1 MDVKPMCPY
10 CGEPMRF
17 DGDSVHAWLKCDN
30 CLSSSPKI
38 YRPDWNNS
46 EFPFASWDEFWIE
59 CRKQAEAAA
68 LRRPL
73 QKPLTRAELEALIAA
88 GEDVAVYCEAKSDDH
103 AYATIFFDGKNIDRD
118 ADTLDN
124 DDLTWFRYGISWRA
138 WAQRP
143 TDEERAAA
151 PWEEDAYADL

>member
-17 DGDSVHAWLKCDN
+17 DWDYVHAWLKCEN
-30 CLSSSPKI
+30 CLSYSPKV

-46 EFPFASWDEFWIE
+46 EFQFASWSDFRKE

-73 QKPLTRAELEALIAA
+73 QKPLTLKELEALIAA
-88 GEDVAVYCEAKSDDH
+88 GEDVAVYCEAKGDAH
-103 AYATIFFDGKNIDRD
+103 AYATILFAGQVVSMNGDKIN
-118 ADTLDN
+118 AC
-124 DDLTWFRYGISWRA
+124 DLVFEHYAITWRA
-138 WAQRP
+138 WTQRP
-143 TDEERAAA
+143 TDEERATA
-151 PWEEDAYADL
+151 PWEGDGDADL